1 MRNWKDL
8 RDVFW
13 CFLRKYSW
21 TWNRGI
27 IYLFTLLNKH
37 YHFKSWTGGVWPS
50 TGSKAAP
57 VPEHKSSLLTKRISE
72 VAQMLQCPPLKFTAW
87 FLSVF
92 VRFTKYN
99 DLLPSGK
106 NTMGRNA
113 TMYTYRT
120 IAGRGGGQCWSLE
133 VALSFFLPQNF
144 LSLYCLFLFLSPVI
158 HQLSHLLEVSVLF
171 CTALPLI
178 LTKIP

>member
-8 RDVFW
+8 RDIFW

-87 FLSVF
+87 FLSIF

-99 DLLPSGK
+99 NLLPSGK
-106 NTMGRNA
+106 TLWVEMPQCMHTGQLL
-113 TMYTYRT
+113 
-120 IAGRGGGQCWSLE
+120 GGG
-133 VALSFFLPQNF
+133 
-144 LSLYCLFLFLSPVI
+144 
-158 HQLSHLLEVSVLF
+158 EVSVEAWRWLCLF
-171 CTALPLI
+171 FFLKIFWACTASSYSYRLSFI
-178 LTKIP
+178 SCLTF